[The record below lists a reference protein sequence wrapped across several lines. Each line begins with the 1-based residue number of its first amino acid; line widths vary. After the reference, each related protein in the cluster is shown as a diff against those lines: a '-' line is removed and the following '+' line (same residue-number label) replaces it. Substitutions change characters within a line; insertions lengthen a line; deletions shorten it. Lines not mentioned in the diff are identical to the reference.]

1 MDNPADDRV
10 TINVKSVSAKSWER
24 AKVAANKQGQTMGEW
39 LSRAINQ
46 LANNEAGPRE
56 LPALPAANLKPK
68 TGNPGPAGPAAG
80 MSAGDL
86 ADMMR
91 GLAALAT
98 ASGTPPAKADI
109 RRAYGLAD
117 DLVRDARGMPRK
129 SRPIG
134 KASRQSLLENGKA
147 NPPLL
152 ENSDRQ

>member
-1 MDNPADDRV
+1 MDNPSDDRV

-56 LPALPAANLKPK
+56 LPALPAANFRPE
-68 TGNPGPAGPAAG
+68 TGNPGPSAA

-129 SRPIG
+129 PRPIG
-134 KASRQSLLENGKA
+134 KAIGQSSLQNGKAGPVLLEN
-147 NPPLL
+147 
-152 ENSDRQ
+152 